1 MWKSS
6 IKVRIRKRVY
16 TEKYKN
22 IRIQICYRLHSFS
35 NHQCCGSE
43 PGADHWFVKKKYYQ
57 KVHKIIKALRLEN
70 LFLKNFYNGLCKS
83 ISFST
88 EDFFVQVG
96 SGFHLAKCYLRNK
109 ILIPNSDPQQR
120 NSLYIVFLFFQW
132 FIRLFLLSKFNK
144 VFYKACHL

>member
-83 ISFST
+83 IY
-88 EDFFVQVG
+88 FVFHWRLFC
-96 SGFHLAKCYLRNK
+96 SGR
-109 ILIPNSDPQQR
+109 IQIPVSKMLPPKKNSD
-120 NSLYIVFLFFQW
+120 SEFGSATKELIVHCFSFLSVIHQIISSFQ
-132 FIRLFLLSKFNK
+132 
-144 VFYKACHL
+144 V